1 MPFYGLK
8 PKKYLLHL
16 WKAYK
21 DQHKE
26 NENLAE
32 IQEFKFDTPDKEVY
46 IDSLAQKSQANRV
59 SV

>member
-1 MPFYGLK
+1 M
-8 PKKYLLHL
+8 
-16 WKAYK
+16 KAYK

-46 IDSLAQKSQANRV
+46 IDFVGSEV
-59 SV
+59 SGKQSISVRTKERCD